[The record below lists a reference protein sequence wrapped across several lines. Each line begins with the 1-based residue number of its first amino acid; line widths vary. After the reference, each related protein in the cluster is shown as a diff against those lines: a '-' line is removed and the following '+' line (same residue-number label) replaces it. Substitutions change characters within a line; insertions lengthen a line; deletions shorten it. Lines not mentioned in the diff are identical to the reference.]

1 MDTLEGLL
9 YFETCKG
16 IESWCLAVEDPK
28 DKTKT
33 KIFRCKGQEAGDPD
47 RKFSKKRGGA
57 WKFKAYKFNGKIEK
71 VEICERSL
79 HEIWNDLPE
88 DGFRCFPL
96 SELKKL
102 DRWTD

>member
-1 MDTLEGLL
+1 MNTLEGLL

-16 IESWCLAVEDPK
+16 IENRCLAVEDPK

-33 KIFRCKGQEAGDPD
+33 KIFRCKGQEVGDTD
-47 RKFSKKRGGA
+47 RKFSKKRGV
-57 WKFKAYKFNGKIEK
+57 WKLKAYKFNGKIEK
-71 VEICERSL
+71 VETVNQSLRS
-79 HEIWNDLPE
+79 IWNDLP
-88 DGFRCFPL
+88 DDSFRCFPL